1 MTGPPACSVPR
12 DRVSALLLGAGSGLR
27 IGQPKAFLE
36 VGGRTLLEQGVEQV
50 QAFASEIVVGLRPE
64 DIEPGARVLHDS
76 RAVLV
81 AGGATRHD
89 TVERLL
95 ARATRPL
102 ILLHEVARPL
112 APPELFAAVL
122 SAAHEFGAA
131 APYLPASLRDSVAL
145 KVGEFLG
152 ASLPRDD
159 VVQTQ
164 TPQAFRREML
174 VEVCREATANG
185 WLEPTVSVPALCA
198 RAGRRVRLVPGD
210 PGNVKITFPEDWEAV
225 RSKLMNDR

>member
-12 DRVSALLLGAGSGLR
+12 DHVSALLLGAGSGIR
-27 IGQPKAFLE
+27 FGGSKAFLE
-36 VGGRTLLEQGVEQV
+36 VEGRTLLERVVEQA
-50 QAFASEIVVGLRPE
+50 QAFSSETIVGLRE
-64 DIEPGARVLHDS
+64 EELECGARVLHDS

-102 ILLHEVARPL
+102 VLLHEVARPL

-122 SAAHEFGAA
+122 SAAQEFGAA

-145 KVGEFLG
+145 KDGEFLG

-159 VVQTQ
+159 VVRTQ

-174 VEVCREATANG
+174 VEVCREAKASG
-185 WLEPTVSVPALCA
+185 WLEPSVGTVALCA
-198 RAGRRVRLVPGD
+198 RAGHRVRLVPGD
-210 PGNVKITFPEDWEAV
+210 PGNVKVTFPEDWERA
-225 RSKLMNDR
+225 RSKLSG